1 MNTYLEPQPCSSK
14 ETKPSLSSLKI
25 YFVTRREYISSGTFV
40 KLQGCGSLVFEI
52 ISVVEDQAEES
63 PPPDIMTR
71 SSLVT
76 SCQKIKLGVYK
87 ICTERHHQQYWITPL
102 RQRALNGV
110 IEVFKTNQPS
120 FALNMDIA
128 SICFIF
134 HSEAI
139 LSGENICSGIDNAYQ
154 IRYEVNEHNCNVVLP
169 ISPENTQLIIVSRY
183 GWAFQKW
190 GRQ

>member
-87 ICTERHHQQYWITPL
+87 ICTERHHQQYWITPYDNKHWMEWLKFSKQISLHLLLIWTL
-102 RQRALNGV
+102 RQFASFSIQKLYCLVKISAL
-110 IEVFKTNQPS
+110 
-120 FALNMDIA
+120 
-128 SICFIF
+128 
-134 HSEAI
+134 
-139 LSGENICSGIDNAYQ
+139 
-154 IRYEVNEHNCNVVLP
+154 VL
-169 ISPENTQLIIVSRY
+169 IMHIKSDMR
-183 GWAFQKW
+183 
-190 GRQ
+190 